1 MKILFEPWTCFY
13 LICWEILNACTVHQ
27 FTQHQNVTEVI
38 KLNLREK
45 LSDVDR
51 QILCLLSVAKIHE
64 VNANSQMQTNSK
76 SI

>member
-1 MKILFEPWTCFY
+1 MR
-13 LICWEILNACTVHQ
+13 VHQ

-51 QILCLLSVAKIHE
+51 QILSLLSVAKIHE

>member
-1 MKILFEPWTCFY
+1 MR
-13 LICWEILNACTVHQ
+13 VQQ

-51 QILCLLSVAKIHE
+51 QILCLLSVAKIQE